1 MALRGNEVIQI
12 QKGKLQEISLKD
24 PFFRADILTCHSKST
39 GASVAPFHSA
49 VPISHDGVGQHAQY
63 QDHETESF
71 FHFIIYIGAF
81 PTDNEFKI
89 IF

>member
-1 MALRGNEVIQI
+1 M
-12 QKGKLQEISLKD
+12 
-24 PFFRADILTCHSKST
+24 
-39 GASVAPFHSA
+39 APFHSA

-81 PTDNEFKI
+81 PTVNEFKI
-89 IF
+89 IFWGNVNCLNQTDAQAIRKKSGNVVWNAC